1 MPMFYNASWRN
12 SFVLVRDFGGNLL
25 SIISDSLLTQTSS
38 VCAMQS
44 AGEEF
49 KVPLPFTFR
58 KKEITKF
65 QGLPH
70 FKWSDLDTQ
79 DVIGQGSF
87 GAD

>member
-1 MPMFYNASWRN
+1 
-12 SFVLVRDFGGNLL
+12 
-25 SIISDSLLTQTSS
+25 
-38 VCAMQS
+38 MQS

-87 GAD
+87 GADWLFPEREVEVEVVVKKLLSSSADFVEAF